1 MRRDDRQGQHPHRRT
16 SHLVNYA
23 RIWLGSLACAA
34 LIAAGGCGGG
44 GNGDSSAPAQ
54 IAQTQAEVALP
65 NHLTLSLAEDKTN
78 AAAGDKVTY
87 QIVLTNPTSAAIT
100 STYAGNGTVGANLDA
115 LVNHYVNFLVKNA
128 GGRLINP
135 DGSVVTA
142 PPPTPAPQPITFTL
156 QPGQSLSSTQVY
168 MFAQA
173 GVYTAAAALQNPDL
187 SLTPA
192 AGPLTVTV
200 Q

>member
-1 MRRDDRQGQHPHRRT
+1 MRRDDRQVRNG
-16 SHLVNYA
+16 LWL
-23 RIWLGSLACAA
+23 WLGA
-34 LIAAGGCGGG
+34 LVCTTLLSASGCGGG
-44 GNGDSSAPAQ
+44 GSGDSSAPAQ

-65 NHLTLSLAEDKTN
+65 NHLTLSLAEDKTS

-100 STYAGNGTVGANLDA
+100 STYAGSGTVMTSLDA
-115 LVNHYVNFLVKNA
+115 LINHYVNFLVKNA

-168 MFAQA
+168 TFAQA
-173 GVYTAAAALQNPDL
+173 GVYTATAALQNPDL
-187 SLTPA
+187 SLTAA